1 MVGKMQNAKCKKA
14 KCIISKFM
22 SKKNPDTLL
31 DVKSHWLPD
40 ASVTLRLACE
50 WLGRDGK
57 EDRVGLHDRS
67 LAVLGSEAGRE
78 APIRSNAL

>member
-1 MVGKMQNAKCKKA
+1 
-14 KCIISKFM
+14 M

-50 WLGRDGK
+50 WLGREGK
-57 EDRVGLHDRS
+57 EERVGLHDRS
-67 LAVLGSEAGRE
+67 LAVLGSEVG
-78 APIRSNAL
+78 